1 MLRDDLT
8 PTTRLITGASSG
20 IGLALV
26 EYWLSRQHP
35 VIAVSRHASQ
45 CETLQSLQQKGLP
58 LRCIDTDIAEPDQL
72 EALTKRLKEWEAA
85 PQQIINCVGL
95 LHDAT
100 TGQAPEKRLEDIN
113 LQHLQQSFAINTFAP
128 ILLARA
134 LLPLMPRR
142 QPGIFAS
149 ISARVGSIEDNHLG
163 GWYSYRA
170 SKAAQNQLLRTL
182 SVETRRRY
190 PQLCVLALH
199 PGTTDTPL
207 SAPFQRN
214 VPEGKL
220 FSPQRAARQ
229 LAEIIDHAGEAQ
241 HGRFIAWDGKPIPW

>member
-1 MLRDDLT
+1 MLCDEVK
-8 PTTRLITGASSG
+8 PATRLITGASSG

-26 EYWLSRQHP
+26 QHWLASDSP
-35 VIAVSRHASQ
+35 VIALARHASQ
-45 CETLQSLQQKGLP
+45 ADALVRLKQQGLP
-58 LRCIDTDIAEPDQL
+58 LLCMDVDIADEPQLQRLAATLKEKDLQPDQV
-72 EALTKRLKEWEAA
+72 
-85 PQQIINCVGL
+85 INCAGV
-95 LHDAT
+95 LHDHAA
-100 TGQAPEKRLEDIN
+100 GLAPEKRLEDVNLQN
-113 LQHLQQSFAINTFAP
+113 LQHSFAVNAFAP
-128 ILLARA
+128 ILLARH

-142 QPGIFAS
+142 QPALFAS

-182 SVETRRRY
+182 AVETRRRY
-190 PQLCVLALH
+190 PQLCVMALH

-220 FSPQRAARQ
+220 FSSERAAKQ
-229 LAEIIDHAGEAQ
+229 LATIIDHAGEDH
-241 HGRFIAWDGKPIPW
+241 HGRFIAWDGQPIPW